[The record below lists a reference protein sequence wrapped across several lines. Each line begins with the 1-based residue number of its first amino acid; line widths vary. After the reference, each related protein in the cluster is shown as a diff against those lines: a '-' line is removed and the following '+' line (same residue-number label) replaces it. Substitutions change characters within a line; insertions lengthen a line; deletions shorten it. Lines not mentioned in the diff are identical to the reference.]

1 MGFSILSFQQNKHRG
16 IILFQLLAGATF
28 VLHFCCL
35 GAYTGAALNTVDVLR
50 SIIFINRG
58 KKWADNVLWVVL
70 FVGLCAVSCIFTWI
84 GPLSLLP
91 MTGMMLTTVSMW
103 LKDPKWVR
111 RISLPASPLWI
122 TYNALTKS
130 YAGVCTELFVI
141 TSIIV
146 GMLRH
151 DRKRGKKEKAIEC

>member
-1 MGFSILSFQQNKHRG
+1 MGGQRTVGCIVHGLVCG
-16 IILFQLLAGATF
+16 I
-28 VLHFCCL
+28 LHF
-35 GAYTGAALNTVDVLR
+35 YMDR
-50 SIIFINRG
+50 
-58 KKWADNVLWVVL
+58 
-70 FVGLCAVSCIFTWI
+70 
-84 GPLSLLP
+84 PLSLLP

>member
-1 MGFSILSFQQNKHRG
+1 M
-16 IILFQLLAGATF
+16 
-28 VLHFCCL
+28 LHFYCL
-35 GAYTGAALNTVDVLR
+35 GAYTGAAMNMVDVFR
-50 SIIFINRG
+50 SLVFINRG
-58 KKWADNVLWVVL
+58 KKWADNVLWVIL
-70 FVGLCAVSCIFTWI
+70 FSCLCVVSCIFTWI
-84 GPLSLLP
+84 GPLSILP
-91 MTGMMLTTVSMW
+91 MSGMILTTVSMW

-111 RISLPASPLWI
+111 RISLPSSPLWI

-151 DRKRGKKEKAIEC
+151 DVKRKPTNQEEITE